1 MKENKKY
8 IYSYTLIV
16 FILYIIYYFSDQK
29 KNRKFLALFSIISG
43 VGVLL
48 GAYSVYDNHIT
59 SLEKL
64 ALDRSTQ
71 YTELTKDLIV
81 DTNNLIMDD
90 QRNIGLKYYYASL
103 NDLKELITEKDIK
116 ERDLMKEFAYTSTI
130 FNKISHIVIYIKY
143 ISETEDDFV
152 INNLK
157 YQVSKILE
165 IYMKS
170 PDFVENWKKYKE
182 IYANENLIN
191 FMKINFGV

>member
-48 GAYSVYDNHIT
+48 GAYSVYHNHIT